1 MDAELEL
8 TFPSQNVHI
17 HQHLGYILAD
27 HLIVDH
33 LAVADT
39 LLPFADHHLPLIH
52 MAIGAHALTPLVSI
66 TDSSQRKT
74 FQCLIAGDQL
84 FLFS

>member
-52 MAIGAHALTPLVSI
+52 MAIGAHALTPLVNEE
-66 TDSSQRKT
+66 RKKKKKEE
-74 FQCLIAGDQL
+74 
-84 FLFS
+84 